1 MATPRRTFNK
11 KRHNALW
18 LMNAASLVVVIGA
31 VSQATKSTIG
41 KVVSNLVPSAKAT
54 AYVWDGIDNSG
65 TLPGTALTT
74 ATNWSTDSTNPSP
87 LVFTTADTFA
97 FDATGGSRTAI
108 TFGAGCTGN
117 SACLGALT
125 FASNATSA
133 YSFTDVG
140 TNNRLGLNA
149 GLTNSYVGTTTFD
162 IVVTNAGANTWTSNA
177 GATTYFKRYVYLNTA
192 SSTANRTLT
201 LAGTGNFIFDQGIRN
216 NGTYNGTNSNTS
228 DNLVTFT
235 QSQNNNTTYVHKLTI
250 TSTGTTWLKGDNTV
264 AGQLLIN
271 GNGGTIKLDGDN
283 SAVGLYAS
291 LTSTLS
297 GPITYSQSNEATYAF
312 KLIRGTV
319 LVGNAKAIGTQDFT
333 VGSSSTATGET
344 AALYTNAAVTISNN
358 IYLGATG
365 STTASYAFGGNAD
378 VNSTFSG
385 AITLQRNSTIYQ
397 AATTGLNKLTV
408 SNAIGAGTWAITA
421 NAIGNMEISG
431 QITGSGAMNK
441 TGAGILTLSGSN
453 ASTYSGAVTITNGTI
468 KYGTANAGAL
478 GSGNVIVTSD
488 GTLDLQGNT
497 ITATSHNVSGSII
510 NSSSSDATY
519 SGKFIITGT
528 SASISATNGNII
540 VSGATGDVS
549 SQSNASAVA
558 IDLSA
563 GKSLTL
569 DGTTTGNVFS
579 SILYGGSGTPTVSS
593 IIKKGTGTWTIS
605 GVSFY
610 STSGNGYGI
619 PGNLKITNGILKLGA
634 ANVVGNAGSNNN
646 QAVVIS
652 NGSLDLNSFS
662 TAGNKLA
669 MIVLGGYGYLN
680 NGALI
685 NSSANVTTLTSPIQ
699 LSADSSIVANNGA
712 INIAPTNSAYR
723 ALSLS
728 SGGSSYNLTLGGTT
742 GGTIGSSILGG
753 GKIIIDGTGTWTLT
767 PNNSTSASWFAYGNT
782 IDGSIKLDISGTSAV
797 AATNPFTGG
806 IDVKKGTF
814 KVGVVGGLGTGTVT
828 VSSGATY
835 DLAGIT
841 PNTSPSLKL
850 SGTGLSASPN
860 GALSNSGTTAAT
872 YSGAVTLDNDAT
884 IKALS
889 GNITL
894 TGGIDTTGKTLTIDG
909 SNNVTVSTGVI
920 SGTDGSLTK
929 NGAGT
934 LTISS
939 GTHTYSGATSVT
951 AGMVDLASGATL
963 SNSAVT
969 VGTSG
974 SNSGSLKGSGAI
986 TNGLTIYGSV
996 NSGSVGVGTLT
1007 AGATDLKGGG
1017 TLNIQFNSSSGTGWD
1032 LLSTGALTV
1041 SSTSTLGSQFNIN
1054 LLSISSPS
1062 SDTSGAATTFDSS
1075 VDAQKFEIIRATSLA
1090 ATFDAS
1096 LFKLDTSQF
1105 TNSLNGGT
1113 WALDVGDGTTTNA
1126 NSLYLVFSKGT
1137 LLYFNGNAWSTT
1149 DSLTGGSAAWN
1160 GTNWDS
1166 TYTAVFTGTG
1176 GTVTIGS
1183 GETVSATKGITFSST
1198 GFTISGGTLA
1208 LSDSA
1213 NRNTI
1218 TVTPDSSSGT
1228 AEISSALSG
1237 LGGLT
1242 KSGKGT
1248 LILSGNNDSLEGGL
1262 AISSGVVKV
1271 GNEKSLGKE
1280 TSAVT
1285 VNGSGVLDLN
1295 GITMTNANALNIQGT
1310 SSLINTNTSEG
1321 KYLGDVKLTGATSY
1335 VVSTGNINMAGATN
1349 LNGFGLTLTGGASG
1363 LTLGGAISGTGNI
1376 AIAPGAGTT
1385 SLNGPIGNTG
1395 TVTISSTQATPGLT
1409 TLGGNLA
1416 ASVSSLTIGTLG
1428 TAGSFKGTVLVSG
1441 DNTYYNGTTTLY
1453 SGTLKLGSNSALGSS
1468 SLIMSQYSTGAML
1481 DLNGKNFGNAV
1492 SLYSTG
1498 INNAGGITNSSTTAA
1513 TASGTITVA
1522 NTSSIGAT
1530 GGDITLSGTIKSSTA
1545 GSRLLSLIGNTSTA
1559 TTITINS
1566 GVFSDGLFNL
1576 QIGSGGSTDKTKV
1589 ILLGTQTLKS
1599 DANIKISGGT
1609 LLLSSPSTLNSS
1621 SMSINSGGS
1630 SSDNGS
1636 LLLTSNY
1643 TYTFG
1648 SLGIGGVLK
1657 FDTTSNATPTT
1668 ITFKDGGNGVTG
1680 SPNFGQTGTVSKQLN
1695 VASGVNLIIGSA
1707 GSSTFFDL
1715 AGDSTGTSPK
1725 ILGLNGAGT
1734 YTFNSVLRDL
1744 NTSTAAQGIKGGINI
1759 VGNTNPGGAAMVTLN
1774 AANTYTGGT
1783 TVGTGSTLKLGN
1795 ASALGASTSTVAVSA
1810 GATLDLNGTTM
1821 TGTNALTLGSSTTA
1835 ATVTNTSS
1843 SSNATY
1849 AGSLTLGGNAILTAA
1864 NKNLTFSNAAD
1875 ITGAYTLT
1883 LNGANDGSLSG
1894 ALKTGSGT
1902 LNKSGA
1908 GTWTLNGTGAD
1919 YSGSTAITA
1928 GKLTLGASDVI
1939 GTGAVAITGGA
1950 ILDLGSN
1957 TDSVGAVTLTDG
1969 SITGSGTLTST
1980 DSFAVAK
1987 GTVSANLAGSV
1998 GLTKTTSDTV
2008 TLSGANTYTGST
2020 AINAGTLK
2028 VNGTLTNSN
2037 VSVAGGANLEGK
2049 GTISGT
2055 VTVAE
2060 NGSITAGD
2068 SLLSDTLRGSLT
2080 VTTGITFSGTQAT
2093 LYLANV
2099 NAANASTIAAG
2110 AITALGG
2117 AKSISINITNTTA
2130 LDNTDYTLL
2139 SYSTLNDFSVFNLVS
2154 VANITSR
2161 QSFTLFNDEAKKLV
2175 MMNIAGGTVRWA
2187 GEASP
2192 TPLWTTTVGNQN
2204 WKLSTS
2210 GAATDYVLGDF
2221 VTFDDTATSTTV
2233 TIAEDVSPN
2242 SLVFDNSTKAYSVTS
2257 TNLAS
2262 IGISGQTDL
2271 VKNGTQSVDLDAPL
2285 KISGGI
2291 TVNAGTLSLNNSSNT
2306 FTGNITI
2313 NGSAILKLGASG
2325 ALGTSNS
2332 LTFGPAAT
2340 GKLSLNS
2347 KNGTLTGLSTD
2358 AVSLGSPIVENG
2370 GSTDSTLTLNINS
2383 GTSAFSGLIRDGDGT
2398 TGKLSLTKS
2407 GNGTLVLNS
2416 DNTNTGLTTI
2426 NGGKLQLG
2434 NSGTTGSVAGNIS
2447 INASGTLDFSRTN
2460 NLSYSSALSGS
2471 GIVNLKSGEL
2481 ELLGANT
2488 FTGAM
2493 NIYSGTKLTVGS
2505 TGSISSSM
2513 AITNNGV
2520 LESSGTYSL
2529 GSISGIGS
2537 LSILANTVTQTGTNS
2552 LTGAINIG
2560 TGATY
2565 AIATNGSFTSASS
2578 VINNGTLSFGSRS
2591 ADFTFN
2597 KDVSG
2602 NGNLVSNVGSSFT
2615 FFVTGNNT
2623 YTGTTTISS
2632 GKLNLGNSGGT
2643 GSLGTGGI
2651 VIAKDAELR
2660 FTKNVDTTLS
2670 GAITGDGNITLD
2682 GVGSMILDLNSPINI
2697 TGELKFGATAGSTT
2711 HSSLDLSNSSATVGK
2726 FTVQTDAQTNSGINN
2741 IIIGNGKSLNV
2752 TGLVTIGLNNG
2763 SNPITN
2769 LTMSGEGALNIG
2781 TLASPTGFDVKVGY
2795 STTSSKINYVTW
2807 DMSALSSL
2815 NMYLGAGTFS
2825 VGADLNSSGNNSG
2838 ASPGVTV
2845 ILPTTTT
2852 IAVTKLL
2859 MDAPEYG
2866 GKTFNLKLG
2875 AGVNTLNVDTITL
2888 GGNNTRATNKLD
2900 FNSGAGT
2907 LYLRSLNGLGA
2918 TTLDI
2923 LNSTRDINFN
2933 LSSSIDLIGHSADLL
2948 LDTVTIAKLNA
2959 LTGTGTGGGSGKLA
2973 FDTGKFEAASLA
2985 IANKSNSGTQ
2995 SAGTLN
3001 ANTASSSITGNIVGL
3016 VSFGGGEVKIGPVD
3030 LARHGATNVGGT
3042 VQGLMEF
3049 YGSNTSTI
3057 GAVSMAN
3064 AAARLVSGTPNV
3076 KGIINIADNAVVSIA
3091 SINGASAAANTTAT
3105 AEINITGGILTLGGN
3120 ITRTGGAGTS
3130 AFNLNLNGG
3139 TLDMGGNAIGTGSS
3153 AVNFTWT
3160 GGILKNVSGLNG
3172 STGNTNI
3179 SGSTFNL
3186 AGENTFS
3193 STITIKANTTLELQ
3207 SNKALG
3213 SNSKIAFDGANVLLK
3228 AGDGVTSVSGNLT
3241 TGAAQFDTNS
3251 NDVTFTNLA
3260 SGLSSFKKIG
3270 SGKLILSSTGGNLA
3284 TSVSVIEGVLQIGT
3298 GDGQAPGSG
3307 FLSTTTTSLTL
3318 DSTLNNTELNVN
3330 GVQADL
3336 NTDITLIGIGG
3347 KLSGTKGANYSYN
3360 FLKDIILQSGGMAD
3374 ITASDMI
3381 TGVDSHIN
3389 VVGTSSTLT
3398 VSGSFID
3405 GVTATQINKTGTGL
3419 LELTGTGN
3427 TYSGTTTV
3435 NAGTLAVSQGALT
3448 GSSTAITV
3456 NNGAILTAA
3465 DLGANVSITVA
3476 SGGTADISGTD
3487 LSVKDIVSENS
3498 TPGAFSFSGSSGK
3511 ITAKSLSG
3519 SGSTTFGSDLEV
3531 DTLDGAGSIVFSGAL
3546 TTITAGSGA
3555 FSGTISGAQSFI
3567 KKGSGTLAISGTDAL
3582 TSSVTLSGGILSIS
3596 DFTSLSAA
3604 SELPENLVF
3613 QGGSLEY
3620 TGAETTMTRGFTVD
3634 NGGAG
3639 FKASGTGA
3647 LTITGDMDFA
3657 DTSASNR
3664 TLSLGGTTDIA
3675 IENIYNPGQI
3685 SAADVSKLFTK
3696 LEKQDTNKW
3705 IVKGAGAGFVED
3717 AQTEIDI
3724 QNGELGFAMGALG
3737 TMSTIRLGATEVA
3750 ATATLAWINDGTE
3763 INTEDVSGRITLRD
3777 SARAA
3782 FDIPSGN
3789 TVNFLSGINGGVGTS
3804 LTKTGGGTLELR
3816 EASSFTGGFTIS
3828 GGTVKAFNAE
3838 SVGTSSVTVGT
3849 GSTNSPSI
3857 LVVNANLLNP
3867 ITVKSDGTLTTDN
3880 TDQSVDDITVTSGG
3894 TIVPGGDAIGT
3905 MTVSNL
3911 TLKGGS
3917 IVNWQIKNAAE
3928 AEGIG
3933 YDTFIINSLALTDAS
3948 LSKRVHVNVKNIP
3961 DEKASDFDN
3970 TKDQTFKFAQL
3981 TTALENNVNVTSLF
3995 EIDASQFEYINGL
4008 PTDHLVWYM
4017 SVSADRES
4025 LYITAMAIPE
4035 PSTYGLGLG
4044 ALALAAAAIRRRK
4057 KKKNLSAV

>member
-1 MATPRRTFNK
+1 MASPRRTFNK
-11 KRHNALW
+11 KRQNALW
-18 LMNAASLVVVIGA
+18 LMNAASLVVVMGA

-41 KVVSNLVPSAKAT
+41 KAVSNLVPRVQAV
-54 AYVWDGIDNSG
+54 AYVWDGGVDSNPDGNS
-65 TLPGTALTT
+65 TSPWVFNT
-74 ATNWSTDSTNPSP
+74 ATNWVSDTAPATFTAKNSTDTY
-87 LVFTTADTFA
+87 T
-97 FDATGGSRTAI
+97 FDATGGSRTSI
-108 TFGAGCTGN
+108 TWGTALTGN
-117 SACLGALT
+117 TACLGAVT

-133 YSFTDVG
+133 YTFTDVG
-140 TNNRLGLNA
+140 TNNNFTLNA
-149 GLTNSYVGTTTFD
+149 ALTNNYVGTTTFD
-162 IVVTNAGANTWTSNA
+162 IVITNANASNTWTSST
-177 GATTYFKRYVYLNTA
+177 GATTYFKRYVYLNTG
-192 SSTANRTLT
+192 SSTSNRTLT
-201 LAGTGNFIFDQGIRN
+201 LTGAGNFIFDQGIRN
-216 NGTYNGTNSNTS
+216 NGTYNGIDAKTS
-228 DNLVTFT
+228 DNAVST
-235 QSQNNNTTYVHKLTI
+235 SQALNTTSVHKLTI
-250 TSTGTTWLKGDNTV
+250 TSTGTTWLKGNNTV
-264 AGQLLIN
+264 SGQLLIN

-283 SAVGLYAS
+283 TSVGLYAS
-291 LTSTLS
+291 LLNTLS
-297 GPITYSQSNEATYAF
+297 GPITYSQSNEATYAI

-319 LVGNAKAIGTQDFT
+319 LLGNSKAIGNQDFT
-333 VGSSSTATGET
+333 AGSSSTATGET
-344 AALYTNAAVTISNN
+344 AALYTNAAITISNN

-365 STTASYAFGGNAD
+365 SSTGVYAFGGNAD

-397 AATTGLNKLTV
+397 AATTGSNKLTV
-408 SNAIGAGTWAITA
+408 SNAISAGTNAITA
-421 NAIGNMEISG
+421 NAIGNIEISG

-441 TGAGILTLSGSN
+441 TGAGILTLSGTN

-468 KYGTANAGAL
+468 KYGSSSTGAL
-478 GSGNVIVTSD
+478 GSGNVIVTSG

-519 SGKFIITGT
+519 SGKFIISGT
-528 SASISATNGNII
+528 SASLSATNGNII

-549 SQSNASAVA
+549 SQANASAVA

-634 ANVVGNAGSNNN
+634 ANVVGNSSSNNN
-646 QAVVIS
+646 QAVVIT

-662 TAGNKLA
+662 TGGYKNAT
-669 MIVLGGYGYLN
+669 IVLGGYGFLN

-685 NSSANVTTLTSPIQ
+685 NSNASVTTITSPIQ
-699 LSADSSIVANNGA
+699 LSADSSIIANNGA
-712 INIAPTNSAYR
+712 INITPSNSAYR

-728 SGGSSYNLTLGGTT
+728 LGPSNYNLTLGGTT
-742 GGTIGSSILGG
+742 GGTINSSIYGG
-753 GKIIIDGTGTWTLT
+753 GKIIIGGTGIWTLT
-767 PNNSTSASWFAYGNT
+767 PNNIASTVWTVYGNT
-782 IDGSIKLDISGTSAV
+782 VDGSNKLDITGTTAA

-806 IDVKKGTF
+806 IDVNYGTL

-850 SGTGLSASPN
+850 SGTGLTASPN

-872 YSGAVTLDNDAT
+872 YSGAVTINNDAT
-884 IKALS
+884 IKAGS

-894 TGGIDTTGKTLTIDG
+894 TGGIDTNGKTLTIDG

-920 SGTDGSLTK
+920 SGTSGALTK
-929 NGAGT
+929 NGTGT

-939 GTHTYSGATSVT
+939 GTHSYSGATSVT
-951 AGMVDLASGATL
+951 AGTVDLSSGATL

-974 SNSGSLKGSGAI
+974 SNSGTLKGSGTI

-996 NSGSVGVGTLT
+996 NPGSAGIGTLR

-1017 TLNIQFNSSSGTGWD
+1017 ILNIQFNSSSGIGWD

-1075 VDAQKFEIIRATSLA
+1075 VDAQKFEIIKATSLA

-1105 TNSLNGGT
+1105 MNSLNGGT

-1126 NSLYLVFSKGT
+1126 NSLYLVFSKGS
-1137 LLYFNGNAWSTT
+1137 LLYYNGGTWDAA
-1149 DSLTGGSAAWN
+1149 DSSIGGPSAWN

-1176 GTVTIGS
+1176 GIVTIGNS
-1183 GETVSATKGITFSST
+1183 ETVSATKGITFSST

-1218 TVTPDSSSGT
+1218 TVNTGSSSGT
-1228 AEISSALSG
+1228 AEISSALTG

-1242 KSGKGT
+1242 KSGNGILT
-1248 LILSGNNDSLEGGL
+1248 LSGNNDALEGGL
-1262 AISSGVVKV
+1262 AISAGVVKV
-1271 GNEKSLGKE
+1271 GNAKSLGKE

-1295 GITMTNANALNIQGT
+1295 GITLTNANALNIQGT
-1310 SSLINTNTSEG
+1310 ASLINTATSEG
-1321 KYLGDVKLTGATSY
+1321 KYLGDVKLTGASSY
-1335 VVSTGNINMAGATN
+1335 VVSTGNINMAGSTN

-1363 LTLGGAISGTGNI
+1363 LTLGGPISGSGNI
-1376 AIAPGAGTT
+1376 TIAPGAGTT
-1385 SLNGPIGNTG
+1385 SLNGSIGNTG
-1395 TVTISSTQATPGLT
+1395 TVTITSTQATPGLT
-1409 TLGGNLA
+1409 TLGGNLT
-1416 ASVSSLTIGTLG
+1416 ASVSSLNIGTS
-1428 TAGSFKGTVLVSG
+1428 TAAGSFKGTVLVSG
-1441 DNTYYNGTTTLY
+1441 DNTYYNGTTTLS
-1453 SGTLKLGSNSALGSS
+1453 SGTLKLGSTSALGSGA
-1468 SLIMSQYSTGAML
+1468 LIMSQYSTGAAL

-1498 INNAGGITNSSTTAA
+1498 ISSTGGIINSSTSAA
-1513 TASGTITVA
+1513 TLSGTITVV
-1522 NTSSIGAT
+1522 NTSSIGTT
-1530 GGDITLSGTIKSSTA
+1530 GGDITLSGTIKSSTGGTRA
-1545 GSRLLSLIGNTSTA
+1545 LSLIGNTSTA

-1566 GVFSDGLFNL
+1566 GFFSDSTFTL
-1576 QIGSGGSTDKTKV
+1576 QVGSSGSDKV
-1589 ILLGTQTLKS
+1589 QVSLLGAQLLKTTG
-1599 DANIKISGGT
+1599 NIKIAGGT
-1609 LLLSSPSTLNSS
+1609 LLLSAPSTLNSS
-1621 SMSINSGGS
+1621 SMSMNAGGS
-1630 SSDNGS
+1630 TGDNS
-1636 LLLTSNY
+1636 RLLLTSNY

-1648 SLGIGGVLK
+1648 SLGIGGILK

-1668 ITFKDGGNGVTG
+1668 ITFKEGGNGVTNT
-1680 SPNFGQTGTVSKQLN
+1680 SFGQTGSASKTLN

-1707 GSSTFFDL
+1707 GSLTYFDL
-1715 AGDSTGTSPK
+1715 VGDTALSNK
-1725 ILGLNGAGT
+1725 ILKLDGAGT
-1734 YTFNSVLRDL
+1734 YTFNSVLRDA
-1744 NTSTAAQGIKGGINI
+1744 NTSTSSQGFIGGINI
-1759 VGNTNPGGAAMVTLN
+1759 VGNTNPGGAAAMVTLN

-1783 TVGTGSTLKLGN
+1783 SIGTASTLKIGN
-1795 ASALGASTSTVAVSA
+1795 ATALGANSSTVAVLA

-1835 ATVTNTSS
+1835 AGTVTNTSS

-1849 AGSLTLGGNAILTAA
+1849 AGSLTLGGNATLTAA
-1864 NKNLTFSNAAD
+1864 NKNLTFSNPAD

-1883 LNGANDGSLSG
+1883 LNGANDGSLAG
-1894 ALKTGSGT
+1894 ALKTSTGG

-1908 GTWTLNGTGAD
+1908 GNWTLNGTGAD
-1919 YSGSTAITA
+1919 YSGSTVITA

-1939 GTGAVAITGGA
+1939 GTGAVTISGGA

-1987 GTVSANLAGSV
+1987 GTISANLAGSV

-2037 VSVAGGANLEGK
+2037 ASVAGGANLEGK

-2055 VTVAE
+2055 VTVAD

-2068 SLLSDTLRGSLT
+2068 SSLIDTLRGSLT
-2080 VTTGITFSGTQAT
+2080 VTTGITFSSQAT
-2093 LYLANV
+2093 LYLSNV

-2110 AITALGG
+2110 AITASGG
-2117 AKSISINITNTTA
+2117 AKSITININNTIS
-2130 LDNTDYTLL
+2130 LDNADYTLL

-2187 GEASP
+2187 GDASP
-2192 TPLWTTTVGNQN
+2192 TPLWTTTVGNKN

-2221 VTFDDTATSTTV
+2221 VTFDDTATNTTV
-2233 TIAEDVSPN
+2233 TIAEEVSPN

-2285 KISGGI
+2285 KITGGI
-2291 TVNAGTLSLNNSSNT
+2291 TVNAGTLSLNNSNNT
-2306 FTGNITI
+2306 FTGNITL

-2332 LTFGPAAT
+2332 LTFGPAAI

-2347 KNGTLTGLSTD
+2347 KNGTLTGLYND
-2358 AVSLGSPIVENG
+2358 AVSLGSPLVENG

-2398 TGKLSLTKS
+2398 TGKLLLIKS
-2407 GNGTLVLNS
+2407 GNGTLVLTQN
-2416 DNTNTGLTTI
+2416 NTNTGLTTI
-2426 NGGKLQLG
+2426 SGGKLQLG
-2434 NSGTTGSVAGNIS
+2434 NNGTTGSVGGNIF
-2447 INASGTLDFSRTN
+2447 INTSGTLDFSRTN
-2460 NLSYSSALSGS
+2460 DLSYSSALSGS
-2471 GIVNLKSGEL
+2471 GIVNLNSGGL

-2493 NIYSGTKLTVGS
+2493 NISSGTKLTVGS
-2505 TGSISSSM
+2505 SGSISSSM
-2513 AITNNGV
+2513 AITNNGTF
-2520 LESSGTYSL
+2520 EYNSSTSAYSL
-2529 GSISGIGS
+2529 GAIGGTGS
-2537 LSILANTVTQTGTNS
+2537 LNILANIVTQTGTNS
-2552 LTGAINIG
+2552 LTGSINIG

-2578 VINNGTLSFGSRS
+2578 VINHGTLSFGARS

-2602 NGNLVSNVGSSFT
+2602 SGNLVSNVGVGRI

-2623 YTGTTTISS
+2623 YIGTTTISS

-2651 VIAKDAELR
+2651 VIASGAELILS
-2660 FTKNVDTTLS
+2660 KNIDTIISGGITGSGSITLGGTGTVTLS
-2670 GAITGDGNITLD
+2670 
-2682 GVGSMILDLNSPINI
+2682 SSSPINL
-2697 TGELKFGATAGSTT
+2697 TDANSELKFGSTAGSTF
-2711 HSSLDLSNSSATVGK
+2711 HSTLDLSYSSATVGK
-2726 FTVQTDAQTNSGINN
+2726 FTVQTDATANSGVNN
-2741 IIIGNGKSLNV
+2741 VIIGNGKSLNV
-2752 TGLVTIGLNNG
+2752 MGLVTIGFNNG
-2763 SNPITN
+2763 SNPVTN
-2769 LTMSGEGALNIG
+2769 LTMSGEGTFNIG
-2781 TLASPTGFDVKVGY
+2781 TLASPTGVNVNVGG

-2807 DMSALSSL
+2807 DMSLLSAL

-2825 VGADLNSSGNNSG
+2825 IGADKNSSGSVANNFSTTG
-2838 ASPGVTV
+2838 ATV
-2845 ILPTTTT
+2845 ILPTTSTIVATT
-2852 IAVTKLL
+2852 LL
-2859 MDAPEYG
+2859 MDAPES
-2866 GKTFNLKLG
+2866 GKTFYLKLG
-2875 AGVNTLNVDTITL
+2875 AGDNTLNVNTITL
-2888 GGNNTRATNKLD
+2888 GGNGTRATNNLS
-2900 FNSGAGT
+2900 FNSGTGT
-2907 LYLRSLNGLGA
+2907 LYLRSLNGSGA
-2918 TTLDI
+2918 TTLDV
-2923 LNSTRDINFN
+2923 LNSTRDININ
-2933 LSSSIDLIGHSADLL
+2933 LSSSVDLTGHSADLL
-2948 LDTVTIAKLNA
+2948 LGAVTVAKLNA

-2973 FDTGKFEAASLA
+2973 FDTGKFEAASLT

-3016 VSFGGGEVKIGPVD
+3016 VSFGGGKVKIGSVD

-3049 YGSNTSTI
+3049 FGSNSSTV
-3057 GAVSMAN
+3057 GAVTIAN
-3064 AAARLVSGTPNV
+3064 ADARLVSGVPNV
-3076 KGIINIADNAVVSIA
+3076 KGIINIADNAAVSIT

-3105 AEINITGGILTLGGN
+3105 AEINITGGTLTLGGN

-3130 AFNLNLNGG
+3130 AFNLNLSGG
-3139 TLDMGGNAIGTGSS
+3139 ILDMGKNAIGTGSS

-3160 GGILKNVSGLNG
+3160 GGILKNVSDLNG

-3179 SGSTFNL
+3179 IGSTFNL

-3207 SNKALG
+3207 SNTALG
-3213 SNSKIAFDGANVLLK
+3213 LNSKIAFDGANALLK

-3251 NDVTFTNLA
+3251 NNVTFTNLV
-3260 SGLSSFKKIG
+3260 SGLSNFTKLG
-3270 SGKLILSSTGGNLA
+3270 SGKLILSSSGGNLA
-3284 TSVSVIEGVLQIGT
+3284 TSVSVTEGVLQIGT

-3318 DSTLNNTELNVN
+3318 DSALGDTELNVN
-3330 GVQADL
+3330 GVQVDL
-3336 NTDITLIGIGG
+3336 NTDITLIGSGA

-3360 FLKDIILQSGGMAD
+3360 FLKDIILQPGGLAN

-3381 TGVDSHIN
+3381 TGSNSHID
-3389 VVGTSSTLT
+3389 VGSGATLT

-3405 GVTATQINKTGTGL
+3405 GNNTQHTQITKNGAGT

-3427 TYSGTTTV
+3427 TYSGATTV
-3435 NAGTLAVSQGALT
+3435 NAGTLTFSQGVLT

-3456 NNGAILTAA
+3456 NNGANLTAV
-3465 DLGANVSITVA
+3465 DLDANVSLNVTA
-3476 SGGTADISGTD
+3476 GGTADLSGT
-3487 LSVKDIVSENS
+3487 N
-3498 TPGAFSFSGSSGK
+3498 
-3511 ITAKSLSG
+3511 
-3519 SGSTTFGSDLEV
+3519 LEINA
-3531 DTLDGAGSIVFSGAL
+3531 LDGAGSVLLSGSTPTL
-3546 TTITAGSGA
+3546 TVSSGA
-3555 FSGTISGAQSFI
+3555 FAGNLSSTDTASLVKTGPGILTISG
-3567 KKGSGTLAISGTDAL
+3567 TNAL
-3582 TSSVTLSGGILSIS
+3582 TGSVTLKDGIISVS
-3596 DFTSLSAA
+3596 DFTALSAA
-3604 SELPENLVF
+3604 TDATGNLIF
-3613 QGGSLEY
+3613 QGGKLKY
-3620 TGAETTMTRGFTVD
+3620 TGTAPATMTRGFTVD

-3639 FKASGTGA
+3639 FISSGSDA
-3647 LTITGDMDFA
+3647 LTISGDMDFA
-3657 DTSASNR
+3657 DGSASNR

-3675 IENIYNPGQI
+3675 IENIYDPGKI

-3705 IVKGAGAGFVED
+3705 IVLGAGAGFVDD
-3717 AQTEIDI
+3717 AQTEINI

-3737 TMSTIRLGATEVA
+3737 KDPKITLGGTGG
-3750 ATATLAWINDGTE
+3750 ATATLGWFNDGATT
-3763 INTEDVSGRITLRD
+3763 NTEDVSGRITLRD

-3782 FDIPSGN
+3782 FDIPSNN
-3789 TVNFLSGINGGVGTS
+3789 TVNFLTGINGGVGTS
-3804 LTKTGGGTLELR
+3804 LTKKGGGTLELR
-3816 EASSFTGGFTIS
+3816 ESSSFTGGFTIS
-3828 GGTVKAFNAE
+3828 GGTVKAFKAG
-3838 SVGTSSVTVGT
+3838 SVGTNSVTVGT
-3849 GSTNSPSI
+3849 GSINSSSI

-3867 ITVKSDGTLTTDN
+3867 ITVKSDGTLTTEN
-3880 TDQSVDDITVTSGG
+3880 PDQSVDDITVNSGG
-3894 TIVPGGDAIGT
+3894 TIVPGGSQVGT
-3905 MTVSNL
+3905 MTVRNL

-3917 IVNWQIKNAAE
+3917 IVNWQMSDATGTA
-3928 AEGIG
+3928 GIG
-3933 YDTFIINSLALTDAS
+3933 YDTFILNTLLLTDAS
-3948 LSKRVHVNVKNIP
+3948 VSNRVTVHISAEVATN
-3961 DEKASDFDN
+3961 FDKSI
-3970 TKDQTFKFAQL
+3970 TQSFKFAKFNSPDKFNSSY
-3981 TTALENNVNVTSLF
+3981 TNVTSLF
-3995 EIDASQFEYINGL
+3995 EIDASDFELINGL
-4008 PTDHLVWYM
+4008 PTDKLVWYM
-4017 SVSADRES
+4017 TVSASREY
-4025 LYITAMAIPE
+4025 LYITAMPIPE

-4044 ALALAAAAIRRRK
+4044 ALALAAAAVRRRK
-4057 KKKNLSAV
+4057 QKKNSTAV